1 MARDMGYP
9 QQFPNTNEA
18 GEPLISGEALRF
30 EQELDS
36 DPANWWCDD
45 CGISHYGVCK
55 NDYYDD

>member
-1 MARDMGYP
+1 MGYP
-9 QQFPNTNEA
+9 QSFPNVNEA

-45 CGISHYGVCK
+45 CGFSHYGVCK
-55 NDYYDD
+55 NDYYD